1 MPTEPLARDDKLFHD
16 MVDERLAFVE
26 PLEERI
32 GIPKGTM
39 GPCSARRTTGRHRQ
53 VGGHP

>member
-1 MPTEPLARDDKLFHD
+1 MPTESLARDDKLFHD